1 MVTFGTNYCKKKKIG
16 RGAPHNKL
24 DPDLRRE
31 LDTHCDTHFDIVT
44 NSEKKNSFKNNLNNI
59 SSWILFPT
67 YHAAIV
73 ILTRIQND
81 TEQNSSVSAPNLFCK
96 SWHLAL

>member
-1 MVTFGTNYCKKKKIG
+1 MVTFCTNYCKKKKIG

-24 DPDLRRE
+24 DPDIKRE

-44 NSEKKNSFKNNLNNI
+44 DSDEKMFKNKLNNI

-67 YHAAIV
+67 YHAA
-73 ILTRIQND
+73 L
-81 TEQNSSVSAPNLFCK
+81 
-96 SWHLAL
+96 